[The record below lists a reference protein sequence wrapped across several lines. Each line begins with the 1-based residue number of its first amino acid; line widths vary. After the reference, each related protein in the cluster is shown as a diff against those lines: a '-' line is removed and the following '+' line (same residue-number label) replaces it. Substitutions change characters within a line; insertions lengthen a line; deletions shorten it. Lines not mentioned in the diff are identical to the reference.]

1 MVVGALAASDIE
13 VTESVIVGLLLV
25 AALVA
30 IGVSRIR
37 IPYTVALVAVGLV
50 LGVSGAFG
58 AVDLTS
64 DLILLVFLPPL
75 LFEGAFNMDAA
86 ILKRRWK
93 QVAVL
98 ALAGTIVSAGAIAA
112 PLVIAPGMAWEF
124 ALVLAVMLAPTDPV
138 SVLAVFK
145 EAGVGGGLRTLME
158 GESVF
163 NDALAIVLY
172 VIAVDVAFGDTP
184 VAHRLMAILDDH
196 LVETTLSLVTAYG
209 SYLLAD
215 QLGGSGVIA
224 VVAAGLLIGNYGTGR
239 AMTASSRLAMTDF
252 WEVLAFLANS
262 ALFLIIGLEFH
273 PSELRGRTLVATVVA
288 VVGMLAG
295 RALIAFGLLA
305 PFGRSREAPVPGS
318 WRVAAFWGGLR
329 GSIPIA
335 LVLGLSVQRFAGI
348 NAVALVFGVVLFS
361 LFVQGLTYR
370 PLLRRLGLTGGSD
383 DVRR

>member
-1 MVVGALAASDIE
+1 
-13 VTESVIVGLLLV
+13 
-25 AALVA
+25 
-30 IGVSRIR
+30 
-37 IPYTVALVAVGLV
+37 
-50 LGVSGAFG
+50 
-58 AVDLTS
+58 
-64 DLILLVFLPPL
+64 
-75 LFEGAFNMDAA
+75 
-86 ILKRRWK
+86 
-93 QVAVL
+93 
-98 ALAGTIVSAGAIAA
+98 
-112 PLVIAPGMAWEF
+112 
-124 ALVLAVMLAPTDPV
+124 MLAPTDPV

-184 VAHRLMAILDDH
+184 VTVAGALAKFGVEVAIGTAVGVGIGLVAHRLMAILDDH

-224 VVAAGLLIGNYGTGR
+224 VVAAGLLIGNYRTGR

-295 RALIAFGLLA
+295 RAIIAFVLLA
-305 PFGRSREAPVPGS
+305 PFGRSRAAPVPGS